1 MVQVRLY
8 SLSQE
13 MEGVG
18 TMSRT
23 LHTFSS
29 QDALLELLSKSIIN
43 QLQDAIDKKGKASLI
58 VSGGSTPKPLF
69 KKLSEASLAWEKV
82 SIGLCDER
90 WIPSSDENSN
100 ENLVKTYLIQGE
112 ASKATFI
119 GMYNEELDVEMAEKW
134 CTQKMK
140 EALFPFDVIV
150 LGMGNDAHTASL
162 FPDNVKLEKAFGL
175 ENEDLCIAIEP
186 ATAPY
191 MRMSLTRSAIL
202 SAKYIY
208 LHFEGEEKLA
218 VYGDVIT
225 GDDMYKMPIRSVL
238 NQDTKD
244 IEVYYA

>member
-1 MVQVRLY
+1 
-8 SLSQE
+8 

-23 LHTFSS
+23 LHTFQS
-29 QDALLELLSKSIIN
+29 QDALIEVLSKSIID
-43 QLQDAIDKKGKASLI
+43 QLQEAIDKKGKASLL

-69 KKLSEASLAWEKV
+69 KKLSEASVAWEKV

-90 WIPSSDENSN
+90 WIPSLDKNSN
-100 ENLVKTYLIQGE
+100 ENLVKTYLLQGQ

-119 GMYNEELDVEMAEKW
+119 GMYNEALDVDMAEKW
-134 CTQKMK
+134 CTEKMK

-162 FPDNVKLEKAFGL
+162 FPDNVKLEKAFDL

-186 ATAPY
+186 TTAPY
-191 MRMSLTRSAIL
+191 TRMSLTCSAIL
-202 SAKYIY
+202 SATHIY

-238 NQDTKD
+238 NQDMKD
-244 IEVYYA
+244 VEVYYV